1 MFMSEIDGFKR
12 RARLFLVLLLGACT
26 PLEAA
31 LDLTATQWEASARR
45 HGIDPLLLYALA
57 LRETSRPS
65 GPGAVSPWPWTL
77 RSPQGRRFYDSREA
91 ARSALAALAK
101 QTRDVGVGL
110 VQVSLKRH
118 GHRVGDPASL
128 LDARINLAVA
138 AGALAEA
145 IDAARGD
152 LALGVGRYRYP
163 DDDGAARTYGRRV
176 LT

>member
-77 RSPQGRRFYDSREA
+77 RSPQGRRFYDSRES

-110 VQVSLKRH
+110 LQVSLKRH

-128 LDARINLAVA
+128 LDPAVNLAV
-138 AGALAEA
+138 GSALMAEA
-145 IDAARGD
+145 IGSAPDD
-152 LALGVGRYRYP
+152 LALGVGRY
-163 DDDGAARTYGRRV
+163 
-176 LT
+176 